1 MDSKKHAETHAI
13 VQALRQLVNGLRV
26 TAHSVERELG
36 LTGAQ
41 LFVLGEI
48 AAEPNL
54 SIRRVSER
62 TLTDPSSA
70 SVVVAR
76 LLEKGLVARREDPAD
91 RRKSVLSV
99 TSKGQKLLARAPEP
113 YQHKVFAA
121 LEDMPERQRR
131 QLHLG
136 LVALLEAAPLDAA
149 PLHRADA
156 PLFFEG
162 APTEEAPRARRGTR
176 AKAV

>member
-113 YQHKVFAA
+113 PRHGSLAERLDGATIVFVVC
-121 LEDMPERQRR
+121 D
-131 QLHLG
+131 
-136 LVALLEAAPLDAA
+136 
-149 PLHRADA
+149 
-156 PLFFEG
+156 
-162 APTEEAPRARRGTR
+162 RGDRYLSTGVFP
-176 AKAV
+176 A